1 MKESVLRAVAV
12 FAAVIN
18 ILVFSVFSFSGNTD
32 GTSSAPVFDNSDNI
46 YSVSVFSPKS
56 VYRDELV
63 GGADIDFSVYRN
75 GVKLASDEISSL
87 DISVSA
93 DGRPF
98 EREILS
104 DGTVRVR
111 VYGLTASSFLSTFAK
126 PLSPFFLKT
135 GDCRVRLTFY
145 SSEDNMTVGNSA
157 TVCVLPEPFGRYVFY
172 VFLPFLVLFIAL
184 GYVFKSRFGKK
195 YRLLAFDVTEI
206 DGKLSFSR
214 KEKKNPA
221 KVGFRSFVPYIRNKA
236 YVGGVKVA
244 AYGVFRKKF
253 YIRSTNKLLSFSVL
267 PLTEIENNGLTLPET
282 RKKGAKKSH
291 IIFSAGEA
299 VLLKTSDGFVCV
311 AAKEV
316 RPKRSEN
323 SYKIKESSVSE
334 TERFEE
340 PAETEGK
347 KE

>member
-126 PLSPFFLKT
+126 PLSPFPHFCNTK
-135 GDCRVRLTFY
+135 
-145 SSEDNMTVGNSA
+145 A
-157 TVCVLPEPFGRYVFY
+157 
-172 VFLPFLVLFIAL
+172 
-184 GYVFKSRFGKK
+184 
-195 YRLLAFDVTEI
+195 
-206 DGKLSFSR
+206 
-214 KEKKNPA
+214 PA
-221 KVGFRSFVPYIRNKA
+221 I
-236 YVGGVKVA
+236 
-244 AYGVFRKKF
+244 
-253 YIRSTNKLLSFSVL
+253 
-267 PLTEIENNGLTLPET
+267 
-282 RKKGAKKSH
+282 
-291 IIFSAGEA
+291 
-299 VLLKTSDGFVCV
+299 
-311 AAKEV
+311 
-316 RPKRSEN
+316 
-323 SYKIKESSVSE
+323 
-334 TERFEE
+334 
-340 PAETEGK
+340 
-347 KE
+347 

>member
-111 VYGLTASSFLSTFAK
+111 VYRLLRFFQLLQNRFLRSFLKQA
-126 PLSPFFLKT
+126 
-135 GDCRVRLTFY
+135 
-145 SSEDNMTVGNSA
+145 
-157 TVCVLPEPFGRYVFY
+157 
-172 VFLPFLVLFIAL
+172 IA
-184 GYVFKSRFGKK
+184 V
-195 YRLLAFDVTEI
+195 
-206 DGKLSFSR
+206 
-214 KEKKNPA
+214 
-221 KVGFRSFVPYIRNKA
+221 
-236 YVGGVKVA
+236 
-244 AYGVFRKKF
+244 
-253 YIRSTNKLLSFSVL
+253 
-267 PLTEIENNGLTLPET
+267 
-282 RKKGAKKSH
+282 
-291 IIFSAGEA
+291 
-299 VLLKTSDGFVCV
+299 SD
-311 AAKEV
+311 
-316 RPKRSEN
+316 
-323 SYKIKESSVSE
+323 
-334 TERFEE
+334 
-340 PAETEGK
+340 
-347 KE
+347 